1 MHIVGVV
8 LVVITPRFPLGGVL
22 GGQNSTAQLK
32 IILKIIRSKII
43 VSIKLSRILLCDGNL
58 RHVKDKVMTI
68 EGTIGICP
76 PNKLRVNAINVAKK
90 EGICV
95 SIHPYLG
102 YVSYDFLDLLEPIK
116 NSI

>member
-1 MHIVGVV
+1 
-8 LVVITPRFPLGGVL
+8 
-22 GGQNSTAQLK
+22 
-32 IILKIIRSKII
+32 
-43 VSIKLSRILLCDGNL
+43 
-58 RHVKDKVMTI
+58 MTI